1 MSSLGALITVLAL
14 GINPFAQQVT
24 SYRLKTFAS
33 SQNST
38 LPVRF
43 SFADDLNPKFRGAA
57 YAGLFGSGQS
67 TLIPYCPSGNC
78 TWAPYET
85 LSLCSQCVDVT
96 NLIDR
101 KQLDHQAHGCDRDL
115 ISSPCFLSLPNG
127 LSLQRSDDVMSNMS
141 GTLPPMMLDKVGY
154 SIVNFSMLDVTF
166 SPWAAEC
173 SLYWCINTYTA
184 ILNNT
189 EFSESL
195 KSSWYNATNALP
207 LADVPSEDDLANVV
221 DKGLDTIEI
230 YNTSPST
237 GGAKSQPNL
246 NLSVDEMQFNSN
258 AIVRKEDF
266 LVTNTP
272 EILKWLGPLL
282 SGNVTKDNRP
292 STDVV
297 DLFYNSYGGPYT
309 SPDAIE
315 FNPTISV
322 VQEIFDRLAQ
332 SLTTWIRTSQGNS
345 FDLGMGQAVG
355 VTWTSETIMKVQW
368 AWLALPCV
376 LLAGTLLFL
385 CFTIIRTQK
394 QHLGIWKSSS
404 LALLFHGLEK
414 RSAEGMEDLGHV
426 VGMEAKSGRTW
437 VRLVDEG
444 EGARL
449 VERPGL
455 P

>member
-1 MSSLGALITVLAL
+1 
-14 GINPFAQQVT
+14 
-24 SYRLKTFAS
+24 
-33 SQNST
+33 
-38 LPVRF
+38 
-43 SFADDLNPKFRGAA
+43 
-57 YAGLFGSGQS
+57 
-67 TLIPYCPSGNC
+67 
-78 TWAPYET
+78 
-85 LSLCSQCVDVT
+85 
-96 NLIDR
+96 
-101 KQLDHQAHGCDRDL
+101 
-115 ISSPCFLSLPNG
+115 
-127 LSLQRSDDVMSNMS
+127 
-141 GTLPPMMLDKVGY
+141 MMLDKVGY
-154 SIVNFSMLDVTF
+154 AIVNFSMLDVTF

-184 ILNNT
+184 TLNNT
-189 EFSESL
+189 EFSERL

-207 LADVPSEDDLANVV
+207 LASVPSEDDLANVV

-237 GGAKSQPNL
+237 GVAKSQPNL
-246 NLSVDEMQFNSN
+246 NLSVGEMEFDSN

-309 SPDAIE
+309 SPDASE

-322 VQEIFDRLAQ
+322 VQETFDRLAQ

-355 VTWTSETIMKVQW
+355 VTWTGETTKKVQW

-385 CFTIIRTQK
+385 CFTIIRAQK
-394 QHLGIWKSSS
+394 QHFGIWKSSS
-404 LALLFHGLEK
+404 LALLFHGLEE
-414 RSAEGMEDLGHV
+414 RSAEGKEDLGHV
-426 VGMEAKSGRTW
+426 VGMEAKSERTW

-444 EGARL
+444 AGARL
-449 VERPGL
+449 VERSGL